1 MRTDQGPGR
10 TAPSRGTGRATLL
23 LVAVVVAT
31 GLLLGGPASPATAST
46 VVHGTP
52 LQMLARLATKAEHYW
67 GYSRSYFPTWIDA
80 DHDGCN
86 TRQEVLITESRT
98 TVHVGAGCYLTG
110 GTWRSVYDGKVTH
123 NPTTFDIDHVVALK
137 EAWDSG
143 AWAWTAS
150 RRRAY
155 ANDLG
160 DGRTLRAVSSS
171 SNLSKSDRDPA
182 QWLPPLV
189 SFRCAYATW
198 WVDIK
203 VRWRLAADT
212 AERSVLHRI
221 LAACPVTTQRV
232 TLAG

>member
-1 MRTDQGPGR
+1 M
-10 TAPSRGTGRATLL
+10 
-23 LVAVVVAT
+23 
-31 GLLLGGPASPATAST
+31 
-46 VVHGTP
+46 
-52 LQMLARLATKAEHYW
+52 
-67 GYSRSYFPTWIDA
+67 
-80 DHDGCN
+80 
-86 TRQEVLITESRT
+86 
-98 TVHVGAGCYLTG
+98 
-110 GTWRSVYDGKVTH
+110 TH
-123 NPTTFDIDHVVALK
+123 NASSFDIDHVVALK

-143 AWAWTAS
+143 AWAWTAA

-182 QWLPPLV
+182 QWLPPLA

-203 VRWRLAADT
+203 VRWRLAVDSK
-212 AERSVLHRI
+212 ERSVLHRV
-221 LAACPVTTQRV
+221 LAACPATTQKV